1 MLHLEVSRLWS
12 KGVIQC
18 FTESKAKYD
27 VASNSLTKVGEALKV
42 GDKILVR
49 VDPDGNPS
57 ATSISWTVVDLI
69 YTQALGLDDLRVGE
83 QYGVYI
89 RARNA
94 VLPFKLAGVDLQS
107 RTYNFKAL
115 KKDVD
120 DLKAPAHN
128 LPSIYPKG
136 TTRHAD
142 ISTIIIQCTRE
153 SSAGGYVRDE
163 LPMKLVR
170 KALFTLDIGNTH
182 VVECI
187 G

>member
-27 VASNSLTKVGEALKV
+27 VASNSLTKMGEALKV

-49 VDPDGNPS
+49 VDPDGQPA
-57 ATSISWTVVDLI
+57 ATSFSWKVVDLV

-83 QYGVYI
+83 GYMVYV
-89 RARNA
+89 RSRNA
-94 VLPFKLAGVDLQS
+94 VLPFRLAGVDLQS
-107 RTYNFKAL
+107 RTYTFKAL
-115 KKDVD
+115 RKNVE

-136 TTRHAD
+136 TRRHAD
-142 ISTIIIQCTRE
+142 VSKIIIECSKE
-153 SSAGGYVRDE
+153 SSAGGYVQDE

-182 VVECI
+182 VIECI